1 MNLNIKSFANS
12 TNLVHRSWTP
22 QFHPE
27 FFATDLAT
35 LPQHQILRRVITW
48 ALSNPKLGCTVAM
61 ACPTLCPN
69 DVTMAEMCRKHR
81 WNNRQPCHASVPGT
95 FTTCQSAMVAMVQ
108 LDLGFTKQLMS
119 FATSI
124 PPAFFWYNS
133 LRNIECKCYQIHSCK
148 MSFFDINANAINIFV
163 KPVPMVLIMSDHLCI
178 DQLTLMLDW
187 WISQPNMTTILAAFF
202 CMLIIS
208 EWVNLSQPPSKSYFG
223 ETNISDFD
231 VNCSARVLY
240 NMIHLKEIA
249 ASYDTYDLK
258 TKYLEIWPT

>member
-1 MNLNIKSFANS
+1 MPPSPAHSPPAN
-12 TNLVHRSWTP
+12 
-22 QFHPE
+22 Q
-27 FFATDLAT
+27 
-35 LPQHQILRRVITW
+35 
-48 ALSNPKLGCTVAM
+48 K
-61 ACPTLCPN
+61 
-69 DVTMAEMCRKHR
+69 
-81 WNNRQPCHASVPGT
+81 
-95 FTTCQSAMVAMVQ
+95 VAMVQ

-124 PPAFFWYNS
+124 PPACFWYNS

-208 EWVNLSQPPSKSYFG
+208 EWVNLLQNHTSGKQ
-223 ETNISDFD
+223 T
-231 VNCSARVLY
+231 SAILMLTVAQGFCTTWSTWKKLRLH
-240 NMIHLKEIA
+240 MILMI
-249 ASYDTYDLK
+249 
-258 TKYLEIWPT
+258 

>member
-148 MSFFDINANAINIFV
+148 MSFFDINANAINIFETS
-163 KPVPMVLIMSDHLCI
+163 PNGSDHVWPFVYRSVDTDVGLMNI
-178 DQLTLMLDW
+178 TAQHDDHSGRLFLHVDNLGMSQLESTSFK
-187 WISQPNMTTILAAFF
+187 IILRGNKHQRFW
-202 CMLIIS
+202 C
-208 EWVNLSQPPSKSYFG
+208 
-223 ETNISDFD
+223 
-231 VNCSARVLY
+231 
-240 NMIHLKEIA
+240 
-249 ASYDTYDLK
+249 
-258 TKYLEIWPT
+258 

>member
-1 MNLNIKSFANS
+1 
-12 TNLVHRSWTP
+12 
-22 QFHPE
+22 
-27 FFATDLAT
+27 
-35 LPQHQILRRVITW
+35 
-48 ALSNPKLGCTVAM
+48 
-61 ACPTLCPN
+61 
-69 DVTMAEMCRKHR
+69 
-81 WNNRQPCHASVPGT
+81 
-95 FTTCQSAMVAMVQ
+95 
-108 LDLGFTKQLMS
+108 
-119 FATSI
+119 
-124 PPAFFWYNS
+124 
-133 LRNIECKCYQIHSCK
+133 
-148 MSFFDINANAINIFV
+148 V